1 MAEAFSINPNPNPMN
16 QRIFAKNPTHL
27 DVIENPTQNRNPMP
41 NQITTEKAV
50 SEFKQQLITAGYI
63 VGGQAIGA
71 QLNGLAVPAILGGT
85 SATVQ
90 QAARVGLPLTLGM
103 VFTMFTKNKH
113 LRGLAMG
120 LGVQG
125 VMELIKFAMPDW
137 TPSQGLM
144 EGSEYLWDDTPPA
157 ITPAPLPPQTAHVSQ
172 VETLF
177 EDTVEV

>member
-1 MAEAFSINPNPNPMN
+1 MT

-27 DVIENPTQNRNPMP
+27 DVIENPTTPKPATMAKQL
-41 NQITTEKAV
+41 TTEKAV

-71 QLNGLAVPAILGGT
+71 QLNGLAVPAILGGS

-103 VFTMFTKNKH
+103 AFTMFTKNKH

-125 VMELIKFAMPDW
+125 VMELIKFVMPDW

-144 EGSEYLWDDTPPA
+144 DSSDYLWDEQNLSPQ
-157 ITPAPLPPQTAHVSQ
+157 PAPPVQLPVETGHVSQ
-172 VETLF
+172 IETVF

>member
-1 MAEAFSINPNPNPMN
+1 MA
-16 QRIFAKNPTHL
+16 K
-27 DVIENPTQNRNPMP
+27 
-41 NQITTEKAV
+41 QITTEKAV

-71 QLNGLAVPAILGGT
+71 QLNGLAVPAILGGS

-125 VMELIKFAMPDW
+125 VMELIKFVMPDW

-144 EGSEYLWDDTPPA
+144 EGSEYLWDDGTLPAQVTPQPQ
-157 ITPAPLPPQTAHVSQ
+157 LPKETGHVSQ
-172 VETLF
+172 IETLF

>member
-1 MAEAFSINPNPNPMN
+1 ME
-16 QRIFAKNPTHL
+16 QRIFAKNPIHL
-27 DVIENPTQNRNPMP
+27 DVIENPKPNRKSMP
-41 NQITTEKAV
+41 KQLTTEKAV
-50 SEFKQQLITAGYI
+50 SEFKQQLVTAGYI

-71 QLNGLAVPAILGGT
+71 QLNGLAIPAVLGGA

-125 VMELIKFAMPDW
+125 VMELIKFVMPDW

-144 EGSEYLWDDTPPA
+144 EGSQYTWDEQP
-157 ITPAPLPPQTAHVSQ
+157 PLPTPLPFQIPEQTGHVAQ

>member
-1 MAEAFSINPNPNPMN
+1 MT

-27 DVIENPTQNRNPMP
+27 DIIENPTTPKPATMAKQL
-41 NQITTEKAV
+41 TTEKAV
-50 SEFKQQLITAGYI
+50 GEFKQQLITAGYI

-71 QLNGLAVPAILGGT
+71 QLNGLAVPAILGGS

-103 VFTMFTKNKH
+103 VFTMFTKNNH

-125 VMELIKFAMPDW
+125 VMELIKFVMPDW

-144 EGSEYLWDDTPPA
+144 EGSEYLWEDEPA
-157 ITPAPLPPQTAHVSQ
+157 AAAAPAALPAQTGHVSQ
-172 VETLF
+172 IETLF

>member
-1 MAEAFSINPNPNPMN
+1 MT
-16 QRIFAKNPTHL
+16 QRVFAKNPTHL
-27 DVIENPTQNRNPMP
+27 DIIENPTTPKPATMAKQL
-41 NQITTEKAV
+41 TTEKAV

-103 VFTMFTKNKH
+103 VFTMFSKNSH

-125 VMELIKFAMPDW
+125 VMELIKFIMPDW

-144 EGSEYLWDDTPPA
+144 EGSEYLWNEEDLPA
-157 ITPAPLPPQTAHVSQ
+157 TVAPQIPLPEGTGHVSQ
-172 VETLF
+172 LETTF
-177 EDTVEV
+177 EETVEV

>member
-1 MAEAFSINPNPNPMN
+1 ME
-16 QRIFAKNPTHL
+16 QRVFAKNPIHL
-27 DVIENPTQNRNPMP
+27 DVIENPKPNRKSMP
-41 NQITTEKAV
+41 KQITTEKAV

-63 VGGQAIGA
+63 VGGQAFGA
-71 QLNGLAVPAILGGT
+71 QLNGLAIPALLGGT

-125 VMELIKFAMPDW
+125 VMELIKFVMPDW

-144 EGSEYLWDDTPPA
+144 EGSQYTWDEDLTPVA
-157 ITPAPLPPQTAHVSQ
+157 TPAAQLPEQTAHVSQ
-172 VETLF
+172 IETAF

>member
-1 MAEAFSINPNPNPMN
+1 MVK
-16 QRIFAKNPTHL
+16 QL
-27 DVIENPTQNRNPMP
+27 
-41 NQITTEKAV
+41 TTEKAV

-125 VMELIKFAMPDW
+125 VMELIKFIMPDW

-144 EGSEYLWDDTPPA
+144 EGSEYLWNEMDLPA
-157 ITPAPLPPQTAHVSQ
+157 TAPPQIMSAEGTGHVSQ
-172 VETLF
+172 LETTF
-177 EDTVEV
+177 EETVEV

>member
-1 MAEAFSINPNPNPMN
+1 MT

-27 DVIENPTQNRNPMP
+27 DIIENPTTPKPATMAKQT
-41 NQITTEKAV
+41 TTEKAV
-50 SEFKQQLITAGYI
+50 GEFKQQLITAGYI

-71 QLNGLAVPAILGGT
+71 QLNGLAVPAILGGS

-103 VFTMFTKNKH
+103 VFTMFTKNPH

-125 VMELIKFAMPDW
+125 VMELIKFVMPDW

-144 EGSEYLWDDTPPA
+144 EGSEYLWDDQDL
-157 ITPAPLPPQTAHVSQ
+157 PAPTAPAAQLPPQTGHVTQ
-172 VETLF
+172 IENAF
-177 EDTVEV
+177 EETVEV

>member
-1 MAEAFSINPNPNPMN
+1 MN
-16 QRIFAKNPTHL
+16 QRVFAKNPTHL
-27 DVIENPTQNRNPMP
+27 DIIENPNQNRIDMAKK
-41 NQITTEKAV
+41 ITTEKAV
-50 SEFKQQLITAGYI
+50 GEFKQQLITAGYI
-63 VGGQAIGA
+63 VGGQAFGA
-71 QLNGLAVPAILGGT
+71 QLNALAVPAVLGNA
-85 SATVQ
+85 SATIQ

-125 VMELIKFAMPDW
+125 VMELIKFVMPDW

-144 EGSEYLWDDTPPA
+144 EGSEYVWDEPMVPATPQ
-157 ITPAPLPPQTAHVSQ
+157 LPEQPSHVTQ
-172 VETLF
+172 VETAF

>member
-1 MAEAFSINPNPNPMN
+1 ME
-16 QRIFAKNPTHL
+16 QRIFAKNPIHL
-27 DVIENPTQNRNPMP
+27 DVIENPKPNRKSMP
-41 NQITTEKAV
+41 KQLTTEKAV

-71 QLNGLAVPAILGGT
+71 QLNGLAIPAVLGGA

-125 VMELIKFAMPDW
+125 VMELIKFVMPDW

-144 EGSEYLWDDTPPA
+144 EGSEYLWNEEPSP
-157 ITPAPLPPQTAHVSQ
+157 PLPIPASLPEQTGHVSQ
-172 VETLF
+172 IETLF

>member
-1 MAEAFSINPNPNPMN
+1 MN
-16 QRIFAKNPTHL
+16 QRIFAKNPIHM
-27 DVIENPTQNRNPMP
+27 DVIENPNNPKRTTMAKK
-41 NQITTEKAV
+41 ITTEKAV

-63 VGGQAIGA
+63 VGGQAFGA
-71 QLNGLAVPAILGGT
+71 QLNALAVPTILGGT

-103 VFTMFTKNKH
+103 VFTMFSKNKH
-113 LRGLAMG
+113 LRGLAVG

-125 VMELIKFAMPDW
+125 VMELIKFVMPDW

-144 EGSEYLWDDTPPA
+144 EGSEYTWKEPEYPS
-157 ITPAPLPPQTAHVSQ
+157 PAPAPELPEQTGHVSQ